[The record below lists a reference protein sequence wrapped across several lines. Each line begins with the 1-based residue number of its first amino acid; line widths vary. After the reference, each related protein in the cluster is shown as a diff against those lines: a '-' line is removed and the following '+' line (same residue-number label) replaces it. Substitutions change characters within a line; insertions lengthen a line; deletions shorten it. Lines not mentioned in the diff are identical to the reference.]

1 MKPGYEVTGLQ
12 DARTVTSN
20 KTNLDICVSLK
31 RFVSQTP
38 YLIHHSS
45 IAPHITG
52 SRVLLEIE
60 SLCQHKDREKLVLL
74 MFK

>member
-20 KTNLDICVSLK
+20 KTNLDIGVSLK

-38 YLIHHSS
+38 YLVHEST
-45 IAPHITG
+45 IAPHVTG
-52 SRVLLEIE
+52 RGIPPIV
-60 SLCQHKDREKLVLL
+60 
-74 MFK
+74 